1 MIFYFSL
8 VRDFIY
14 FRRSHPLHSRGNTPP
29 GLTRASLPVRGN
41 DRSVGPVEGLTQ
53 VFAVGVPG
61 DTLCLKKSVGS
72 NSECLTEFP
81 IPDEGPIVFD
91 CNKDYSAIT
100 DYMRDPECGG
110 LHKFLPV
117 SLVPF
122 HEEKITRM
130 QVWMY

>member
-1 MIFYFSL
+1 M
-8 VRDFIY
+8 
-14 FRRSHPLHSRGNTPP
+14 
-29 GLTRASLPVRGN
+29 
-41 DRSVGPVEGLTQ
+41 GPVEGLTQ

-61 DTLCLKKSVGS
+61 DTLCLKKSVGKK
-72 NSECLTEFP
+72 SECLTEFP

-117 SLVPF
+117 SLVTSY
-122 HEEKITRM
+122 EERITREYGCM
-130 QVWMY
+130 HYYLSYLLNYCGCFDTFLPLSVISMT